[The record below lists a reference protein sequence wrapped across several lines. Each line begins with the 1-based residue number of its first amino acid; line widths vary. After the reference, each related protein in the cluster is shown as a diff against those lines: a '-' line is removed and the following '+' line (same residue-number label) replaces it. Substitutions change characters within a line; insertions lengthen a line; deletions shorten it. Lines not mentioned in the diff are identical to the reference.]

1 MNSRTIAWLIGA
13 TIGALLLVEAVRAFG
28 QAPAGQSFTL
38 RWDDPN
44 PAGAVAGYRIYRRDG
59 TNWVAMADAS
69 TNEWAITLA
78 PGLHQ
83 LAVTARG
90 VGGLES
96 ARSAPLDLAVV
107 VAVINLRVSQ
117 P

>member
-1 MNSRTIAWLIGA
+1 MKSRTIAWIIGA
-13 TIGALLLVEAVRAFG
+13 TVGALLLVEAVRAFG
-28 QAPAGQSFTL
+28 QAPDSQSFTL

-44 PAGAVAGYRIYRRDG
+44 PAGSVEGYRIYRRAG
-59 TNWVAMADAS
+59 TNWVALADAA
-69 TNEWAITLA
+69 TNVWSIELA
-78 PGLHQ
+78 PGIHQ

-96 ARSAPLDLAVV
+96 GKSQPLDIAVV

>member
-1 MNSRTIAWLIGA
+1 MKSRTIAWLLGS
-13 TIGALLLVEAVRAFG
+13 TVGALLLVEAVRAFA
-28 QAPAGQSFTL
+28 QAPESQSFTL

-44 PAGAVAGYRIYRRDG
+44 PAGSVEGYRIYRRSG
-59 TNWVAMADAS
+59 TNWVALADAS
-69 TNEWAITLA
+69 TNVWSIELA

-96 ARSAPLDLAVV
+96 DKSQPLDIAVV

>member
-1 MNSRTIAWLIGA
+1 MKARTLAWLICA
-13 TIGALLLVEAVRAFG
+13 TVGALLLVEIGRAFG
-28 QAPAGQSFTL
+28 QAPASQSFTL

-44 PAGAVAGYRIYRRDG
+44 PVGSVEGYRIYLRSG
-59 TNWVAMADAS
+59 TNWVALADAS
-69 TNEWAITLA
+69 TNAWAIELA

-83 LAVTARG
+83 LAVSARG
-90 VGGLES
+90 VGGSES
-96 ARSAPLDLAVV
+96 VKSQPLDLAVI

>member
-1 MNSRTIAWLIGA
+1 MKSRTIAWIIGS
-13 TIGALLLVEAVRAFG
+13 TVGALLLVEAVRAFG
-28 QAPAGQSFTL
+28 QAPASQPFTL

-44 PAGAVAGYRIYRRDG
+44 PDGLVSGYRIYRRLG
-59 TNWVAMADAS
+59 TNWVALADAT
-69 TNEWAITLA
+69 TNVWTIELA

-83 LAVTARG
+83 LDVTARG

-96 ARSAPLDLAVV
+96 DLSQPLDLAVV

>member
-1 MNSRTIAWLIGA
+1 MKPRTIAWLIGS
-13 TIGALLLVEAVRAFG
+13 TVGALLLVEAVCAFG

-44 PAGAVAGYRIYRRDG
+44 PAGSVDGYRIYRRFG
-59 TNWVAMADAS
+59 TNWIALADAS
-69 TNEWAITLA
+69 TNVWAIELA

-83 LAVTARG
+83 LAVTALG

-96 ARSAPLDLAVV
+96 ARSKPLDLAVV
-107 VAVINLRVSQ
+107 VAVVNLRVSQ

>member
-1 MNSRTIAWLIGA
+1 MKSKTIAWILGS
-13 TIGALLLVEAVRAFG
+13 TVGVLLLWVAVQAFG
-28 QAPAGQSFTL
+28 QAPASQSFTL

-44 PAGAVAGYRIYRRDG
+44 PAGSVEGYRIYRKTP
-59 TNWVAMADAS
+59 TNWIALADAS
-69 TNEWAITLA
+69 TNVWSIELA

-90 VGGLES
+90 VGGTES
-96 ARSAPLDLAVV
+96 PRSQPLDLAVV